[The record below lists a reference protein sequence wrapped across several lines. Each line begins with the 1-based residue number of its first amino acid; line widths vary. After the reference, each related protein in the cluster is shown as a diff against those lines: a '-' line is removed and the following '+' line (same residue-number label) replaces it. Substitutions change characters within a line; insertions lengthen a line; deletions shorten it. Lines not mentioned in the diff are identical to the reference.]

1 MKKLLF
7 ILVAFILFN
16 SNSVYAQ
23 SSANDTFS
31 ASVVIWSGLTIS
43 CTDMKFPDLVKGP
56 VWVDVTSNMSSQFG
70 GGDPG
75 NDALCSVTGQ
85 ASEWFTVSNIS
96 TVAMTGPGNSISF
109 SVSEVSGP
117 DYQLNGSGAASFYI
131 RGTMAEI
138 FGTQTAGTYNGSAT
152 AYIEYGN
159 AL

>member
-23 SSANDTFS
+23 ASANDSFS
-31 ASVVIWSGLTIS
+31 SSVVIWAALTVS

-56 VWVDVTSNMSSQFG
+56 VWVDVTSNMSAQFNG
-70 GGDPG
+70 GAPG
-75 NDALCSVTGQ
+75 NDAQCSVAGQ
-85 ASEWFTVSNIS
+85 ASQWFTVTDID

-109 SVSEVSGP
+109 SASAVSGP
-117 DYQLNGSGAASFYI
+117 DYQLNGSGAATFYI
-131 RGTMAEI
+131 RGTMAEV
-138 FGTQTAGTYNGSAT
+138 FGTQVVGTYTGSAT
-152 AYIEYGN
+152 VYIEYGN